1 MKRNIEK
8 AIYFLCLSLVIT
20 ACGSEEHK
28 EDGHDH
34 DHGEHEEEHADEVH
48 LSQQQFNSLEMK
60 VDTLKL
66 RNMGEFVDANG
77 QLEVPPQN
85 EATVTALFGANVQ
98 SIKVIEGDKIK
109 KGQVLAYLSHPDLI
123 DIQTEYSSNWNQ
135 LQYLSSDYERQKKL
149 YDEKVGSGKEFQ
161 KIKSEY
167 LGMKSKVRGSEAQ
180 LAMMGL
186 NAEKIRQGEVFSNIA
201 VKSPIDGN
209 IKSVE
214 IKIGQYVQPQTD
226 MFEIVNIDHIHL
238 DLMVFEKDMHKVKEG
253 QKIRFS
259 VPSNPNEELTAKIYS
274 VGKSFEQNPKA
285 VHIHAEIENKKG
297 YLIPGMYINAQIETT
312 NIEGI
317 AVPESAVV
325 KEGDKFFIFTTEKE
339 KGSDVKEW
347 GFKPVE
353 VNVGTRDRGWLEI
366 KLISPLKSN
375 VQIAWNNAYYLMA
388 ELKKGEAEHTH

>member
-8 AIYFLCLSLVIT
+8 VIYFLCLSLVIV

-180 LAMMGL
+180 LTMMGL

>member
-8 AIYFLCLSLVIT
+8 VIFFLCLSLVIA
-20 ACGSEEHK
+20 ACGSK
-28 EDGHDH
+28 ENKEGGHDH

-48 LSQQQFNSLEMK
+48 LSQQQFTSLKMK
-60 VDTLKL
+60 VDTLKV
-66 RNMGEFVDANG
+66 RNMGEFVESNG

-85 EATVTALFGANVQ
+85 EATVTALFGANIQ
-98 SIKVIEGDKIK
+98 TIKVIEGDKVK

-180 LAMMGL
+180 LEMMGL
-186 NAEKIRQGEVFSNIA
+186 NTEKIRQGEVFSNIA

-226 MFEIVNIDHIHL
+226 MFEIVNIEHIHL

-253 QKIRFS
+253 QNIRFS
-259 VPSNPNEELTAKIYS
+259 IPSNPNEELTAKIYS

-297 YLIPGMYINAQIETT
+297 YLIPGMYINAQIETS
-312 NIEGI
+312 NAESI

-325 KEGDKFFIFTTEKE
+325 KEGDKFFIFTAEKE
-339 KGSDVKEW
+339 KGSDIKEW
-347 GFKPVE
+347 GFKPIE
-353 VNVGTRDRGWLEI
+353 VSVGTRDRGWIEI
-366 KLISPLKSN
+366 KLLSPLKSN

>member
-8 AIYFLCLSLVIT
+8 VIFFLCLSFVIA
-20 ACGSEEHK
+20 ACGSDEHK

-34 DHGEHEEEHADEVH
+34 DHDEHEEEHADEVH
-48 LSQQQFNSLEMK
+48 LSQQQFNSLEMR

-66 RNMGEFVDANG
+66 RNMGEFVEANG
-77 QLEVPPQN
+77 LLEVPPQN

-98 SIKVIEGDKIK
+98 TIKVIEGDKIK

-259 VPSNPNEELTAKIYS
+259 LPSNPNEELTAKIYS
-274 VGKSFEQNPKA
+274 VGKTFEQNPKA

-297 YLIPGMYINAQIETT
+297 YLIPGMYINAQIETS
-312 NIEGI
+312 NAKSI

-325 KEGDKFFIFTTEKE
+325 KEGDKFFIFTAEIE

-347 GFKPVE
+347 GFKPIE
-353 VNVGTRDRGWLEI
+353 VSVGARDRGWLEI
-366 KLISPLKSN
+366 ELISPLKSN

>member
-8 AIYFLCLSLVIT
+8 VIFFLCLSFVIA
-20 ACGSEEHK
+20 ACGSDEHK

-34 DHGEHEEEHADEVH
+34 DHDEHEEEHADEVH
-48 LSQQQFNSLEMK
+48 LSQQQFNSLEMR

-66 RNMGEFVDANG
+66 RNMGEFVEANG
-77 QLEVPPQN
+77 LLEVPPQN

-98 SIKVIEGDKIK
+98 TIKVIEGDKIK

-123 DIQTEYSSNWNQ
+123 DIQTEYSRNWNQ

-274 VGKSFEQNPKA
+274 VGKTFEQNPKA
-285 VHIHAEIENKKG
+285 VHLHAEIENKKG
-297 YLIPGMYINAQIETT
+297 YLIPGMYINAQIETSNT
-312 NIEGI
+312 ESI

-325 KEGDKFFIFTTEKE
+325 KEGDKFFIFTAEEE

-347 GFKPVE
+347 GFKPIE
-353 VNVGTRDRGWLEI
+353 VSVGARDRGWLEI
-366 KLISPLKSN
+366 ELISPLKSN

>member
-8 AIYFLCLSLVIT
+8 VIFFLCLSLVIA
-20 ACGSEEHK
+20 ACGSK
-28 EDGHDH
+28 ENKEGGHDH

-48 LSQQQFNSLEMK
+48 LSQQQFTSLKMK
-60 VDTLKL
+60 VDTLKV
-66 RNMGEFVDANG
+66 RNMGEFVEANG

-85 EATVTALFGANVQ
+85 EATVTALFGANIQ
-98 SIKVIEGDKIK
+98 TIKVIEGDKVK

-180 LAMMGL
+180 LEMMGL
-186 NAEKIRQGEVFSNIA
+186 NTEKIRQGEVFSNIA

-226 MFEIVNIDHIHL
+226 MFEIVNIEHIHL

-253 QKIRFS
+253 QNIRFS
-259 VPSNPNEELTAKIYS
+259 IPSNPNEELTAKIYS

-297 YLIPGMYINAQIETT
+297 YLIPGMYINAQIETS
-312 NIEGI
+312 NAESI

-325 KEGDKFFIFTTEKE
+325 KEGDKFFIFTAEKE
-339 KGSDVKEW
+339 KGSDIKEW
-347 GFKPVE
+347 GFKPIE
-353 VNVGTRDRGWLEI
+353 VSVGTQDRGWIEI
-366 KLISPLKSN
+366 KLLSPLKSN

>member
-8 AIYFLCLSLVIT
+8 VIFFLCLSLVIA
-20 ACGSEEHK
+20 ACGSK
-28 EDGHDH
+28 ENKEGGHDH

-48 LSQQQFNSLEMK
+48 LSQQQFTSLKMK
-60 VDTLKL
+60 VDTLKV
-66 RNMGEFVDANG
+66 RNMGEFVESNG

-85 EATVTALFGANVQ
+85 EATVTALFGANIQ
-98 SIKVIEGDKIK
+98 TIKVIEGDKVK

-180 LAMMGL
+180 LEMMGL
-186 NAEKIRQGEVFSNIA
+186 NTEKIRQGEVFSNIA

-226 MFEIVNIDHIHL
+226 MFEIVNIEHIHL

-253 QKIRFS
+253 QNIRFS
-259 VPSNPNEELTAKIYS
+259 IPSNPNEELTAKIYS

-297 YLIPGMYINAQIETT
+297 YLIPGMYINAQIETS
-312 NIEGI
+312 NAESI

-325 KEGDKFFIFTTEKE
+325 KEGDKFFIFTAEKE
-339 KGSDVKEW
+339 KGSDIKEW
-347 GFKPVE
+347 GFKPIE
-353 VNVGTRDRGWLEI
+353 VSVGTQDRGWIEI
-366 KLISPLKSN
+366 KLLSPLKSN

>member
-8 AIYFLCLSLVIT
+8 VIYFLCLSLVIA

-60 VDTLKL
+60 VDTFKL

-149 YDEKVGSGKEFQ
+149 YDEKVVSGKEFQ

-201 VKSPIDGN
+201 LKSPIDGN

-259 VPSNPNEELTAKIYS
+259 VPSNPNEELTAKIYA

-312 NIEGI
+312 NTESI

-325 KEGDKFFIFTTEKE
+325 KEGDKFFIFTAEKE

-366 KLISPLKSN
+366 KLVSPLKSN